1 MSSEITRAA
10 DYGMRAVL
18 FLAQNRSK
26 GSILIGEIA
35 EVMDVPPQFLH
46 KVMPRLVKA
55 GLLSS
60 RRGARGGYRLAKHPA
75 EMTMLDVIEAID
87 GPLILNRC
95 LLNATDCNRSGRCAV
110 QEACAAAQ
118 QALRNKLNSFSIEDL
133 CKRQNA
139 LDAELQRRRG
149 VISIQS

>member
-18 FLAQNRSK
+18 FLAQHPER

-35 EVMDVPPQFLH
+35 EVMDVPSQFLH

-60 RRGARGGYRLAKHPA
+60 RRGARGGYRLARNPTDVTLL
-75 EMTMLDVIEAID
+75 EVIEAID
-87 GPLILNRC
+87 GPLVLNRC
-95 LLNATDCNRSGRCAV
+95 LLNASDCDRSGHCAV

-118 QALRNKLNSFSIEDL
+118 QALRSKLASFTIEDIAR
-133 CKRQNA
+133 RQN
-139 LDAELQRRRG
+139 ELENDRTQPNG
-149 VISIQS
+149 VIPMKQ